1 MICQLHCFPFFGEG
15 SKVSRLLLKSEFS
28 AMKMDLN
35 FTLVSVKNIIRSY
48 WDLYFDFKGRRI
60 KRTSSCNHV
69 MQTLTIK
76 CRFLWNKDFGKR
88 KCFKEIWIETCSKWN
103 DIFGLSHLWNF
114 SKWSLQKVGLWTLS
128 NAETRGLSIEIQKY
142 HHLIQ
147 LNYNTMEETHIHRHK
162 LNFMQK

>member
-88 KCFKEIWIETCSKWN
+88 KCFKEIWIENLLQMKWHFWPFALVKFFKMVATKSRTL
-103 DIFGLSHLWNF
+103 DFDKCWDSWFEYWNTKISSF
-114 SKWSLQKVGLWTLS
+114 
-128 NAETRGLSIEIQKY
+128 
-142 HHLIQ
+142 
-147 LNYNTMEETHIHRHK
+147 NTT
-162 LNFMQK
+162 